1 MRIPTEMVKPFSSAL
16 IPVMTGAALLVL
28 LLAMAVGCAPAS
40 DQGTTGSAAGQDQ
53 GTAES
58 STAQDQGALG
68 DGEPHQ
74 LKVIATVS
82 PITSLAENIGGD
94 RISLEGVVPEGTNSH
109 TYEPT
114 PSVALT
120 LSDADLFIANGLFL
134 EEPTIELAEANLPE
148 GAVILTLADKAI
160 AREEWV
166 FDFSFPESEGHPNP
180 HLWTAPLMAKKYA
193 QLIHEQL
200 VARDPEN
207 QGYYDSN
214 LEVLEARLEELDRKI
229 EEVVET
235 IPAENRK
242 LLTYHDSFPIFAQR
256 YGFEIIGAIQ
266 PSDFSEP
273 SAREVADL
281 IEQVKESGV
290 PAIFGSEVFPSPV
303 LETIARESGAEYVD
317 DLRDDDLPGGPQD
330 PEHTYMGLMAANMTI
345 MASALGGDAGPLEG
359 FDTGLVFEGPSPAK
373 YPQ

>member
-1 MRIPTEMVKPFSSAL
+1 MLKRFLSPLVAGLLFLGLVAGCGQAAPPEAAE
-16 IPVMTGAALLVL
+16 PVETPGESELSE
-28 LLAMAVGCAPAS
+28 GN
-40 DQGTTGSAAGQDQ
+40 GQQ
-53 GTAES
+53 R
-58 STAQDQGALG
+58 
-68 DGEPHQ
+68 
-74 LKVIATVS
+74 LKVVATVS
-82 PITSLAENIGGD
+82 PITSIVENIGGD

-114 PSVALT
+114 PSVAQTLT
-120 LSDADLFIANGLFL
+120 QADLFVANGLFL

-160 AREEWV
+160 TREEWV

-200 VARDPEN
+200 VTQDSENRD
-207 QGYYDSN
+207 YYDSN
-214 LEVLEARLEELDRKI
+214 LAKLESRLDELDRKI
-229 EEVVET
+229 EEVVNT

-256 YGFEIIGAIQ
+256 YGFEVIGAIQ

-273 SAREVADL
+273 SAREVAEL
-281 IEQVKESGV
+281 IDQVREAGV

-317 DLRDDDLPGGPQD
+317 DLRDDDLPGGPGD
-330 PEHTYMGLMAANMTI
+330 PDHTYLGLMAANMRI
-345 MASALGGDAGPLEG
+345 MAPALGGNTDALDG
-359 FDTGLVFEGPSPAK
+359 FNTGLVFEYEGAAE

>member
-1 MRIPTEMVKPFSSAL
+1 MAKPFSSAFT
-16 IPVMTGAALLVL
+16 PVIAAVALFAL
-28 LLAMAVGCAPAS
+28 LLALAAGCAPAADEGTGGS
-40 DQGTTGSAAGQDQ
+40 TAGQGQGAAEPAAGQDQ
-53 GTAES
+53 DAM
-58 STAQDQGALG
+58 GAS
-68 DGEPHQ
+68 EPDQ
-74 LKVIATVS
+74 LKVIATVA
-82 PITSLAENIGGD
+82 PITSLTENIGGD

-114 PSVALT
+114 PSVALS
-120 LSDADLFIANGLFL
+120 LAEADLFIANGLFL

-148 GAVILTLADKAI
+148 GAVILTVADKSI
-160 AREEWV
+160 TREEWV

-200 VARDPEN
+200 VALDPEN

-214 LEVLEARLEELDRKI
+214 LEKLEARLDELDRKI

-235 IPAENRK
+235 IPPENRK

-273 SAREVADL
+273 SAREVAEL

-303 LETIARESGAEYVD
+303 LETIAQESGAEYVD
-317 DLRDDDLPGGPQD
+317 DLRDDDLPGGVQD
-330 PEHTYMGLMAANMTI
+330 PEHTYMGLMAANMRI
-345 MASALGGDAGPLEG
+345 MAPALGGDAGPLEG
-359 FDTGLVFEGPSPAK
+359 FDTGLVFEGPSTAE

>member
-1 MRIPTEMVKPFSSAL
+1 MLKRFFSPL
-16 IPVMTGAALLVL
+16 IAGLLFLGLVAGCGQAAPPEAAEPVETPG
-28 LLAMAVGCAPAS
+28 
-40 DQGTTGSAAGQDQ
+40 
-53 GTAES
+53 ES
-58 STAQDQGALG
+58 ELSEG
-68 DGEPHQ
+68 DSQ
-74 LKVIATVS
+74 QRLKVVATVS
-82 PITSLAENIGGD
+82 PITSIVENIGGD

-114 PSVALT
+114 PSVAQTLT
-120 LSDADLFIANGLFL
+120 QADLFVANGLFL

-160 AREEWV
+160 TREEWV

-200 VARDPEN
+200 VAQDSENRD
-207 QGYYDSN
+207 YYDSN
-214 LEVLEARLEELDRKI
+214 LAKLESRLDELDRKI
-229 EEVVET
+229 EEVVNT

-256 YGFEIIGAIQ
+256 YGFEVIGAIQ

-273 SAREVADL
+273 SAREVAEL
-281 IEQVKESGV
+281 IEQVREAGV

-317 DLRDDDLPGGPQD
+317 DLRDDDLPGGPGD
-330 PEHTYMGLMAANMTI
+330 PDHTYLGLMAANMRI
-345 MASALGGDAGPLEG
+345 MAPALGGNADALDG
-359 FDTGLVFEGPSPAK
+359 FNTGLVFEYEGAAE